1 MNPMFNSFNGYL
13 GGPIGS
19 IIGAILIFII
29 GWLVALG
36 IAALVRNVLA
46 KINLNQRMNS
56 STGKTYDLEGIIS
69 KIVFWFIFVIA
80 ISGALNQLNL
90 DAISAPFANMVN
102 QVLAFIP
109 NLIGAIAVGVIGW
122 VVATVARTAIN
133 TALSKTSMDERLS
146 AQAGVKPMSSTIAD
160 MVYWFILLIV
170 LTMVLGQLELDGLF
184 APLTNMVDKIFSFIP
199 NILIAGVVFV
209 VGYIIAKVVRGIVTN
224 LVSTFNV
231 QELASKAG
239 LSEQNSLPNIAGSL
253 AFLVVIIPTIIAALN
268 ALKIEVIARPA
279 TNMLNKIMEA
289 LPNIFMAIAILVV
302 TYYVIRMVANIIKSL
317 IENTQINQLPAKVGL
332 QETMGDKKIS
342 DLVGYAITFFAML
355 FASIAAADLLGF
367 EPISAII
374 TMFIAFGANIIL
386 GAIILFIGF
395 WLANIIAGVVERS
408 EKGSQFL
415 ANIVRVLIMGL
426 VLAMGL
432 KAMGIADSIV
442 NLAFGLTLGA
452 VAVAFALS
460 FGLGGQA
467 AAARFLRKMQDKM
480 DEERTG
486 LKVDSTHHSKTTS
499 TTTDK
504 VADAVHDATP
514 SAATSP
520 TTITTGTTDI
530 TTTGTPTTNPSA
542 NLGSGAVD
550 ITHIDTHEN
559 DTDSTTDFSSD
570 SSFDSSNID
579 NGSIDNGSIND
590 SDINNDD
597 PNSYK

>member
-1 MNPMFNSFNGYL
+1 MYTSFNGYL

-36 IAALVRNVLA
+36 IAALVRGVLS
-46 KINLNQRMNS
+46 KVNLNQRMNS
-56 STGKTYDLEGIIS
+56 STGKNYDLEGIIS
-69 KIVFWFIFVIA
+69 KIVFWFIFIIA

-90 DAISAPFANMVN
+90 NSISAPFANMVN

-109 NLIGAIAVGVIGW
+109 NLIGAIALGVIGW
-122 VVATVARTAIN
+122 VIATVARTAIN
-133 TALSKTSMDERLS
+133 AALSKTTMDERLS
-146 AQAGVKPMSSTIAD
+146 TQAGVKPMSSTIAD
-160 MVYWFILLIV
+160 MVYWFILLVV

-231 QELASKAG
+231 QELATKAG

-268 ALKIEVIARPA
+268 ALKIDVIARPA

-289 LPNIFMAIAILVV
+289 LPNIFMAVAILFVTFYVV
-302 TYYVIRMVANIIKSL
+302 RMVANIVKGL
-317 IENTQINQLPAKVGL
+317 LENTQINQMPAKVGL
-332 QETMGDKKIS
+332 QETMGDKRIS
-342 DLVGYAITFFAML
+342 DLVAYAIIFFAML
-355 FASIAAADLLGF
+355 FAAIAAADLLGF

-408 EKGSQFL
+408 EQGSQFL

-460 FGLGGQA
+460 FGLGGQE
-467 AAARFLRKMQDKM
+467 AAARFLRKMQDRM
-480 DEERTG
+480 DRERDEA
-486 LKVDSTHHSKTTS
+486 KAKSTLQPSSS
-499 TTTDK
+499 TQEK
-504 VADAVHDATP
+504 VADSVRDNTP
-514 SAATSP
+514 SAAST
-520 TTITTGTTDI
+520 
-530 TTTGTPTTNPSA
+530 
-542 NLGSGAVD
+542 
-550 ITHIDTHEN
+550 
-559 DTDSTTDFSSD
+559 STTDLRTD
-570 SSFDSSNID
+570 VIDTPRVDIDTNDIYNSNQILP
-579 NGSIDNGSIND
+579 GND
-590 SDINNDD
+590 LNDDIN
-597 PNSYK
+597 K

>member
-1 MNPMFNSFNGYL
+1 MNPAYTSFNGYL

-46 KINLNQRMNS
+46 KLNVNQRMNS
-56 STGKTYDLEGIIS
+56 TTGKTYDLEGIIS
-69 KIVFWFIFVIA
+69 KIVFWFIFIIA
-80 ISGALNQLNL
+80 ISGALSQLNL
-90 DAISAPFANMVN
+90 NSISAPFANMVN

-109 NLIGAIAVGVIGW
+109 NLIGAIAVGVLGW
-122 VVATVARTAIN
+122 VIATVARTAIN
-133 TALSKTSMDERLS
+133 AALSKTNMDERLS

-160 MVYWFILLIV
+160 MVYWFILLVV

-289 LPNIFMAIAILVV
+289 LPNIFMAAAILIV
-302 TYYVIRMVANIIKSL
+302 TYYVVRMVANIIKGL
-317 IENTQINQLPAKVGL
+317 IENTEINQLPAKVGL
-332 QETMGDKKIS
+332 QETMGNKRIS
-342 DLVGYAITFFAML
+342 DLVGYAIIFFAML
-355 FASIAAADLLGF
+355 FAAIAAADLLGF
-367 EPISAII
+367 EPISGII

-460 FGLGGQA
+460 FGLGGQE

-486 LKVDSTHHSKTTS
+486 MKVHTTRHTKTTS
-499 TTTDK
+499 NTTDK
-504 VADAVHDATP
+504 VADAVRAATP
-514 SAATSP
+514 STVS
-520 TTITTGTTDI
+520 TGTTETNVGVTSTGAAS
-530 TTTGTPTTNPSA
+530 TTVTGTTPNAPTTDI
-542 NLGSGAVD
+542 VD
-550 ITHIDTHEN
+550 TTSTNQYGKLTDN
-559 DTDSTTDFSSD
+559 D
-570 SSFDSSNID
+570 IE
-579 NGSIDNGSIND
+579 
-590 SDINNDD
+590 
-597 PNSYK
+597 

>member
-1 MNPMFNSFNGYL
+1 MNPMYTSFNGYL

-36 IAALVRNVLA
+36 IAALVRGVLS
-46 KINLNQRMNS
+46 KVNLNQRMNS
-56 STGKTYDLEGIIS
+56 STGKSYDLEGIIS
-69 KIVFWFIFVIA
+69 KIVFWFIFIIA

-90 DAISAPFANMVN
+90 NSISAPFANMVN
-102 QVLAFIP
+102 QVLTFIP
-109 NLIGAIAVGVIGW
+109 NLIAAIAVGVIGW
-122 VVATVARTAIN
+122 VIATVARTAIN
-133 TALSKTSMDERLS
+133 AALAKTSMDERLS
-146 AQAGVKPMSSTIAD
+146 AKAGVKPMSSTIAD
-160 MVYWFILLIV
+160 MVYWFILLVV

-224 LVSTFNV
+224 LVSTFDV
-231 QELASKAG
+231 QKLASKAG

-268 ALKIEVIARPA
+268 ALKIDVIARPA

-289 LPNIFMAIAILVV
+289 LPNIFMAAAILIVTFYVV
-302 TYYVIRMVANIIKSL
+302 RMVANIIKGL

-342 DLVGYAITFFAML
+342 DLVSYAIIFFAML
-355 FASIAAADLLGF
+355 FAAIAAADLLGF

-374 TMFIAFGANIIL
+374 AMFIAFGANIIL

-408 EKGSQFL
+408 EQGSQFL

-460 FGLGGQA
+460 FGLGGQE

-480 DEERTG
+480 DRERDEEKAKSALTPNSSTQD
-486 LKVDSTHHSKTTS
+486 KVAASVRENTPTAKPATTS
-499 TTTDK
+499 TPDI
-504 VADAVHDATP
+504 H
-514 SAATSP
+514 
-520 TTITTGTTDI
+520 TDI
-530 TTTGTPTTNPSA
+530 VDTTRVNT
-542 NLGSGAVD
+542 
-550 ITHIDTHEN
+550 DT
-559 DTDSTTDFSSD
+559 
-570 SSFDSSNID
+570 
-579 NGSIDNGSIND
+579 INT
-590 SDINNDD
+590 SDINNTANTNVNNNVNDGSITDD
-597 PNSYK
+597 DIANNNILPGSGLYDDTNNK

>member
-1 MNPMFNSFNGYL
+1 MNPMYTSFNGYL

-36 IAALVRNVLA
+36 IAALVRGVLS
-46 KINLNQRMNS
+46 KVNLNQRMNS
-56 STGKTYDLEGIIS
+56 STGKSYDLEGIIS
-69 KIVFWFIFVIA
+69 KIVFWFIFIIA
-80 ISGALNQLNL
+80 ISGALSQLNL
-90 DAISAPFANMVN
+90 NTISAPFANMVN
-102 QVLAFIP
+102 QVLTFIP
-109 NLIGAIAVGVIGW
+109 NLIAAIAVGVIGW
-122 VVATVARTAIN
+122 VIATVARTAIN
-133 TALSKTSMDERLS
+133 AALAKTSMDERLS
-146 AQAGVKPMSSTIAD
+146 AKAGVKPMSSTIAD
-160 MVYWFILLIV
+160 MVYWFILLVV

-224 LVSTFNV
+224 LVSTFDV
-231 QELASKAG
+231 QKLASKAG

-268 ALKIEVIARPA
+268 ALKIDVIARPA

-289 LPNIFMAIAILVV
+289 LPNIFMAAAILIVTFYVV
-302 TYYVIRMVANIIKSL
+302 RMVANIIKGL

-342 DLVGYAITFFAML
+342 DLVSYAIIFFAML
-355 FASIAAADLLGF
+355 FAAIAAADLLGF

-374 TMFIAFGANIIL
+374 AMFIAFGANIIL

-408 EKGSQFL
+408 EQGSQFL

-460 FGLGGQA
+460 FGLGGQE

-480 DEERTG
+480 DRERDEEKAKSALTPNSSTQD
-486 LKVDSTHHSKTTS
+486 KVAASVRENTPTAKPATTS
-499 TTTDK
+499 TPDI
-504 VADAVHDATP
+504 H
-514 SAATSP
+514 
-520 TTITTGTTDI
+520 TDI
-530 TTTGTPTTNPSA
+530 VDTTRVNT
-542 NLGSGAVD
+542 
-550 ITHIDTHEN
+550 DT
-559 DTDSTTDFSSD
+559 
-570 SSFDSSNID
+570 
-579 NGSIDNGSIND
+579 INT
-590 SDINNDD
+590 SDINNTANTNVNNNVNDGSITDD
-597 PNSYK
+597 DIANNNILPGSGLYDDTNNK

>member
-1 MNPMFNSFNGYL
+1 MNPMYTSFNGYL

-36 IAALVRNVLA
+36 IAALVRGVLS
-46 KINLNQRMNS
+46 KVNLNQQMSS
-56 STGKTYDLEGIIS
+56 STGKSYDLEGIIS
-69 KIVFWFIFVIA
+69 KIVFWFIFIIA
-80 ISGALNQLNL
+80 IAGALSQLNL
-90 DAISAPFANMVN
+90 NSISTPFANMVN
-102 QVLAFIP
+102 QVLTFIP
-109 NLIGAIAVGVIGW
+109 NIIAAIAVGVIGW
-122 VVATVARTAIN
+122 VIATVVRTAIN
-133 TALSKTSMDERLS
+133 AALAKTSMDERLS
-146 AQAGVKPMSSTIAD
+146 AKAGVKPLSSTIAD

-170 LTMVLGQLELDGLF
+170 LTMVLGQLQLNGLF

-224 LVSTFNV
+224 LVSTFDV
-231 QELASKAG
+231 QKLASKAG

-268 ALKIEVIARPA
+268 ALQIDVIARPA

-289 LPNIFMAIAILVV
+289 LPNIFMAAAILIVTFYVV
-302 TYYVIRMVANIIKSL
+302 RMVANIIKGL
-317 IENTQINQLPAKVGL
+317 LENTQVNQLPAKVGL
-332 QETMGDKKIS
+332 EQTMGDKKIS
-342 DLVGYAITFFAML
+342 DLVGYAIIFFAML
-355 FASIAAADLLGF
+355 FAAIAAADLLGF

-386 GAIILFIGF
+386 GAVILFIGF

-408 EKGSQFL
+408 EQGSQFL

-460 FGLGGQA
+460 FGLGGQE

-480 DEERTG
+480 DRERDEAKAKSALTPNS
-486 LKVDSTHHSKTTS
+486 STQDKFAASVRENTPTAKPATTS
-499 TTTDK
+499 TPDI
-504 VADAVHDATP
+504 H
-514 SAATSP
+514 
-520 TTITTGTTDI
+520 TDI
-530 TTTGTPTTNPSA
+530 VDTTRVN
-542 NLGSGAVD
+542 
-550 ITHIDTHEN
+550 
-559 DTDSTTDFSSD
+559 TDS
-570 SSFDSSNID
+570 
-579 NGSIDNGSIND
+579 INT
-590 SDINNDD
+590 SDINNTANNNVNKNVTDGSITDEDIANNNILPGSGLYDD
-597 PNSYK
+597 TNNK

>member
-1 MNPMFNSFNGYL
+1 MNPMFTSFNGYL

-36 IAALVRNVLA
+36 IAALVRGVLS

-56 STGKTYDLEGIIS
+56 STGKSYDLEGIIS
-69 KIVFWFIFVIA
+69 KIVFWFIFIIA
-80 ISGALNQLNL
+80 ISGALSQLNL
-90 DAISAPFANMVN
+90 NSISAPFANMVN
-102 QVLAFIP
+102 QVLTFIP
-109 NLIGAIAVGVIGW
+109 NLIAAIAVGVIGW
-122 VVATVARTAIN
+122 VIATVARTAIN
-133 TALSKTSMDERLS
+133 AALSKTSMDERLS
-146 AQAGVKPMSSTIAD
+146 EKAGVKPMSSTIAD
-160 MVYWFILLIV
+160 MVYWFILLVV

-199 NILIAGVVFV
+199 NILIAAVVFV

-224 LVSTFNV
+224 LVSTFDV
-231 QELASKAG
+231 QKLATKAG

-268 ALKIEVIARPA
+268 ALKIDVIARPA

-302 TYYVIRMVANIIKSL
+302 TFYVVRMVANIIKGL
-317 IENTQINQLPAKVGL
+317 LENTQINQLPAKVGL
-332 QETMGDKKIS
+332 QQTMGNKKVS
-342 DLVGYAITFFAML
+342 DLVGYAIVFFAML

-374 TMFIAFGANIIL
+374 AMFIAFGANIIL

-408 EKGSQFL
+408 EQGSQFL

-460 FGLGGQA
+460 FGLGGQE

-480 DEERTG
+480 DKERDEAKAKSALTPNS
-486 LKVDSTHHSKTTS
+486 STQ
-499 TTTDK
+499 DK
-504 VADAVHDATP
+504 VAASVRENTP
-514 SAATSP
+514 STATTPVAPRTSTSP
-520 TTITTGTTDI
+520 IGSTETDTFGKSITQVDNNTIT
-530 TTTGTPTTNPSA
+530 PN
-542 NLGSGAVD
+542 NLSSTSDVNSSTVD
-550 ITHIDTHEN
+550 INHIS
-559 DTDSTTDFSSD
+559 TD
-570 SSFDSSNID
+570 
-579 NGSIDNGSIND
+579 D
-590 SDINNDD
+590 SDING
-597 PNSYK
+597 PNNLN

>member
-1 MNPMFNSFNGYL
+1 MNPMFTSFNGYL

-36 IAALVRNVLA
+36 IAALVRGVLS
-46 KINLNQRMNS
+46 KVNLNQRMNS
-56 STGKTYDLEGIIS
+56 STGKSYDLEGIIS
-69 KIVFWFIFVIA
+69 KIVFWFIFIIA
-80 ISGALNQLNL
+80 ISGALSQLNL
-90 DAISAPFANMVN
+90 NSISAPFANMVN
-102 QVLAFIP
+102 QVLTFIP
-109 NLIGAIAVGVIGW
+109 NLIAAIAVGVIGW
-122 VVATVARTAIN
+122 VIATVARTAIN
-133 TALSKTSMDERLS
+133 AALARTSMDERLS
-146 AQAGVKPMSSTIAD
+146 AKAGVKPMSSTIAD
-160 MVYWFILLIV
+160 MVYWFILLVV

-224 LVSTFNV
+224 LVSTFDV
-231 QELASKAG
+231 QKLASKAG

-268 ALKIEVIARPA
+268 ALKIDVIARPA

-289 LPNIFMAIAILVV
+289 LPNIFMAAAILIVTFYVV
-302 TYYVIRMVANIIKSL
+302 RMVANIIKGL

-342 DLVGYAITFFAML
+342 DLVSYAIIFFAML
-355 FASIAAADLLGF
+355 FAAIAAADLLGF

-374 TMFIAFGANIIL
+374 AMFIAFGANIIL

-408 EKGSQFL
+408 EQGSQFL

-460 FGLGGQA
+460 FGLGGQE

-480 DEERTG
+480 DRERDEEKAKSALTPNSSTQD
-486 LKVDSTHHSKTTS
+486 KVAASVRENTPTAKPATTS
-499 TTTDK
+499 TPDI
-504 VADAVHDATP
+504 H
-514 SAATSP
+514 
-520 TTITTGTTDI
+520 TDI
-530 TTTGTPTTNPSA
+530 VDTTRVNT
-542 NLGSGAVD
+542 
-550 ITHIDTHEN
+550 DT
-559 DTDSTTDFSSD
+559 
-570 SSFDSSNID
+570 
-579 NGSIDNGSIND
+579 INT
-590 SDINNDD
+590 SDINNTANTNVNNNVNDGSITDD
-597 PNSYK
+597 DIANNNILPGSGLYDDTNNK

>member
-1 MNPMFNSFNGYL
+1 MNPMYTSFNGYL

-36 IAALVRNVLA
+36 IAALVRGVLS

-56 STGKTYDLEGIIS
+56 STGKSYDLEGIIS
-69 KIVFWFIFVIA
+69 KIVFWFIFIIA
-80 ISGALNQLNL
+80 IAGALSQLNL
-90 DAISAPFANMVN
+90 NSISTPFANMVN
-102 QVLAFIP
+102 QVLTFIP
-109 NLIGAIAVGVIGW
+109 NIIAAVAVGVVGW
-122 VVATVARTAIN
+122 VIATVARTAIN
-133 TALSKTSMDERLS
+133 AALAKTSMDERLS
-146 AQAGVKPMSSTIAD
+146 AKAGVKPMSSTIAD

-224 LVSTFNV
+224 LVSTFDV
-231 QELASKAG
+231 QKLATKAG

-268 ALKIEVIARPA
+268 ALKIDVIARPA

-289 LPNIFMAIAILVV
+289 LPNIFMAAAILIVTFYVV
-302 TYYVIRMVANIIKSL
+302 RMVANIIKGL
-317 IENTQINQLPAKVGL
+317 LENTQINQLPAKVGL
-332 QETMGDKKIS
+332 EQTMGDKKIS
-342 DLVGYAITFFAML
+342 DLVGYAIIFFAML
-355 FASIAAADLLGF
+355 FAAIAAADLLGF

-386 GAIILFIGF
+386 GAVILFIGF

-408 EKGSQFL
+408 EQGSQFL

-460 FGLGGQA
+460 FGLGGQE

-480 DEERTG
+480 DRERDEAKAKSALTPNS
-486 LKVDSTHHSKTTS
+486 STQDKFAASVRENTPNAASNMTPASTVSTTPVAPATTS
-499 TTTDK
+499 T
-504 VADAVHDATP
+504 P
-514 SAATSP
+514 NNLSSN
-520 TTITTGTTDI
+520 
-530 TTTGTPTTNPSA
+530 TGTPS
-542 NLGSGAVD
+542 NLGTSNDLDSRSDLGSEPVD
-550 ITHIDTHEN
+550 INHIE
-559 DTDSTTDFSSD
+559 TDD
-570 SSFDSSNID
+570 SNINNNGFPTGND
-579 NGSIDNGSIND
+579 NDNL
-590 SDINNDD
+590 
-597 PNSYK
+597 K

>member
-1 MNPMFNSFNGYL
+1 MNPMFTSFNGYL

-19 IIGAILIFII
+19 IIGAIFIFII

-36 IAALVRNVLA
+36 IAALVRGVLS

-56 STGKTYDLEGIIS
+56 STGKSYDLEGIIS

-80 ISGALNQLNL
+80 ISGALSQLNL
-90 DAISAPFANMVN
+90 NSISAPFANMVN
-102 QVLAFIP
+102 QVLTFIP
-109 NLIGAIAVGVIGW
+109 NLIAAIAVGVIGW
-122 VVATVARTAIN
+122 VIATVVRTAIN
-133 TALSKTSMDERLS
+133 AALAKTSMDERLS
-146 AQAGVKPMSSTIAD
+146 AKAGVKPMSSTIAD
-160 MVYWFILLIV
+160 MVYWFILLVV

-224 LVSTFNV
+224 LVSTFDV
-231 QELASKAG
+231 QKLATKAG

-268 ALKIEVIARPA
+268 ALKIDVIAQPA

-302 TYYVIRMVANIIKSL
+302 TFYVVRMVANIIKGL
-317 IENTQINQLPAKVGL
+317 LENTQINQLPAKVGL
-332 QETMGDKKIS
+332 QQTMGNKRVS
-342 DLVGYAITFFAML
+342 DLVGYAIVLFAML

-374 TMFIAFGANIIL
+374 AMFIAFGANIIL

-408 EKGSQFL
+408 EQGSQFL

-460 FGLGGQA
+460 FGLGGQE

-480 DEERTG
+480 DRERDEAKAKSALTPNS
-486 LKVDSTHHSKTTS
+486 STQ
-499 TTTDK
+499 DK
-504 VADAVHDATP
+504 VAASVRDNTP
-514 SAATSP
+514 SAATTSVAP
-520 TTITTGTTDI
+520 RTSTTPIVSTETDTITPSNLSSTSDV
-530 TTTGTPTTNPSA
+530 NPST
-542 NLGSGAVD
+542 VD
-550 ITHIDTHEN
+550 INHIS
-559 DTDSTTDFSSD
+559 TD
-570 SSFDSSNID
+570 
-579 NGSIDNGSIND
+579 D
-590 SDINNDD
+590 SDIDGPNNLR
-597 PNSYK
+597 

>member
-1 MNPMFNSFNGYL
+1 MNPMYTSFNGYL

-36 IAALVRNVLA
+36 IAALVRNVLSRV
-46 KINLNQRMNS
+46 NLNQRMNS

-69 KIVFWFIFVIA
+69 KIVFWFIFIIA

-90 DAISAPFANMVN
+90 NSISTPFANMVN

-109 NLIGAIAVGVIGW
+109 NLIGAIAVGIIGW
-122 VVATVARTAIN
+122 VLATVARTAIN
-133 TALSKTSMDERLS
+133 AALAKTSMDERLS

-160 MVYWFILLIV
+160 MVYWFILLVV
-170 LTMVLGQLELDGLF
+170 LTMVLGKLELDGLF

-231 QELASKAG
+231 QELATKAG
-239 LSEQNSLPNIAGSL
+239 LSEKNSLPNIAGSL

-289 LPNIFMAIAILVV
+289 LPNIFMAVAILVV
-302 TYYVIRMVANIIKSL
+302 TFYVVRMVANIIKGL
-317 IENTQINQLPAKVGL
+317 IENTEINQLPAKVGL
-332 QETMGDKKIS
+332 QETMGDKRVS
-342 DLVGYAITFFAML
+342 DLVGYAIIFFAML

-374 TMFIAFGANIIL
+374 AMFIAFGANIIL

-408 EKGSQFL
+408 EQGSQFL

-460 FGLGGQA
+460 FGLGGQE

-480 DEERTG
+480 DKEREEAKAKSA
-486 LKVDSTHHSKTTS
+486 LHASSSTQE
-499 TTTDK
+499 K
-504 VADAVHDATP
+504 VAD
-514 SAATSP
+514 SFREN
-520 TTITTGTTDI
+520 
-530 TTTGTPTTNPSA
+530 TPTASGTMTSDLPTSTVDTN
-542 NLGSGAVD
+542 NLGTGHVD
-550 ITHIDTHEN
+550 ITHVETSDDDIDTGSN
-559 DTDSTTDFSSD
+559 LASTNKGFTD
-570 SSFDSSNID
+570 ID
-579 NGSIDNGSIND
+579 NND
-590 SDINNDD
+590 L
-597 PNSYK
+597 K

>member
-1 MNPMFNSFNGYL
+1 MNPMYTSFNGYL

-36 IAALVRNVLA
+36 IAALVRGVLS
-46 KINLNQRMNS
+46 KVNLNQRMNS

-69 KIVFWFIFVIA
+69 KIVFWFIFIIA
-80 ISGALNQLNL
+80 ISGALSQLNL
-90 DAISAPFANMVN
+90 NSISAPFANMVN

-109 NLIGAIAVGVIGW
+109 NLIGAIALGVIGW
-122 VVATVARTAIN
+122 VIATVARTAIN
-133 TALSKTSMDERLS
+133 AALSKTTMDERLS
-146 AQAGVKPMSSTIAD
+146 TQAGVKPMSSTIAD
-160 MVYWFILLIV
+160 MVYWFILLVV

-231 QELASKAG
+231 QELATKAG

-268 ALKIEVIARPA
+268 ALKIDVIARPA

-289 LPNIFMAIAILVV
+289 LPNIFMAVAILFVTFYVV
-302 TYYVIRMVANIIKSL
+302 RMVANIVKGL
-317 IENTQINQLPAKVGL
+317 LENTQINQMPAKVGL
-332 QETMGDKKIS
+332 QETMGDKRIS
-342 DLVGYAITFFAML
+342 DLVAYAIIFFAML
-355 FASIAAADLLGF
+355 FAAIAAADLLGF

-408 EKGSQFL
+408 EQGSQFL

-460 FGLGGQA
+460 FGLGGQE
-467 AAARFLRKMQDKM
+467 AAARFLRKMQDRM
-480 DEERTG
+480 DRERDEAKAKST
-486 LKVDSTHHSKTTS
+486 LQPSSSTQEKFADSVR
-499 TTTDK
+499 DN
-504 VADAVHDATP
+504 TP
-514 SAATSP
+514 SAAST
-520 TTITTGTTDI
+520 
-530 TTTGTPTTNPSA
+530 
-542 NLGSGAVD
+542 
-550 ITHIDTHEN
+550 
-559 DTDSTTDFSSD
+559 STTDLRTD
-570 SSFDSSNID
+570 VIDTPRVDTDTNDIYNSNQILP
-579 NGSIDNGSIND
+579 GND
-590 SDINNDD
+590 LNDDIN
-597 PNSYK
+597 K

>member
-1 MNPMFNSFNGYL
+1 MNPAYTSFNGYL

-46 KINLNQRMNS
+46 KLNVNQRMNS
-56 STGKTYDLEGIIS
+56 TTGKTYDLEGIIS
-69 KIVFWFIFVIA
+69 KIIFWFIFIIA
-80 ISGALNQLNL
+80 ISGALSQLNL
-90 DAISAPFANMVN
+90 NSISAPFANMVN

-109 NLIGAIAVGVIGW
+109 NLIGAIAVGVLGW
-122 VVATVARTAIN
+122 VIATVARTAIN
-133 TALSKTSMDERLS
+133 AGLSKTTMDERLS

-160 MVYWFILLIV
+160 MVYWFILLVV

-289 LPNIFMAIAILVV
+289 LPNIFMAAAILIV
-302 TYYVIRMVANIIKSL
+302 TYYVVRMVANIIKGL
-317 IENTQINQLPAKVGL
+317 IENTEINQLPAKVGL
-332 QETMGDKKIS
+332 QDTMGTKKIS
-342 DLVGYAITFFAML
+342 DLVGYAIVFFAML
-355 FASIAAADLLGF
+355 FAAIAAADLLGF

-374 TMFIAFGANIIL
+374 VMFIAFGANIIL

-408 EKGSQFL
+408 EQGSQFL

-460 FGLGGQA
+460 FGLGGQE
-467 AAARFLRKMQDKM
+467 AAARFLRKMQDKI

-486 LKVDSTHHSKTTS
+486 MKIHTTRHTKTTS
-499 TTTDK
+499 NTTDK
-504 VADAVHDATP
+504 VADAVRAATP
-514 SAATSP
+514 NASSAT
-520 TTITTGTTDI
+520 
-530 TTTGTPTTNPSA
+530 TPTTSA
-542 NLGSGAVD
+542 HVTPTTVHTNTGSTEANTD
-550 ITHIDTHEN
+550 IIDTSSVNQYGKLTDN
-559 DTDSTTDFSSD
+559 DTELLP
-570 SSFDSSNID
+570 N
-579 NGSIDNGSIND
+579 
-590 SDINNDD
+590 
-597 PNSYK
+597 PNSTNNPDHK

>member
-1 MNPMFNSFNGYL
+1 MNPMFTSFNGYL

-36 IAALVRNVLA
+36 IAALVRGVLS

-56 STGKTYDLEGIIS
+56 STGKSYDLEGIIS

-80 ISGALNQLNL
+80 ISGALSQLNL
-90 DAISAPFANMVN
+90 NSISAPFANMVN
-102 QVLAFIP
+102 QVLTFIP
-109 NLIGAIAVGVIGW
+109 NLIAAIAVGVIGW
-122 VVATVARTAIN
+122 VIATVARTAIN
-133 TALSKTSMDERLS
+133 AALSKTSMDERLS
-146 AQAGVKPMSSTIAD
+146 AKAGVKPMSSTIAD
-160 MVYWFILLIV
+160 MVYWFILLVV

-199 NILIAGVVFV
+199 NILIAAVVFV

-224 LVSTFNV
+224 LVSTFDV
-231 QELASKAG
+231 QKLATKAG

-268 ALKIEVIARPA
+268 ALKIDVIARPA

-302 TYYVIRMVANIIKSL
+302 TFYVVRMVANIIKGL
-317 IENTQINQLPAKVGL
+317 LENTQINQLPAKVGL
-332 QETMGDKKIS
+332 QQTMGDKKVS
-342 DLVGYAITFFAML
+342 DLVGYAIVFFAML

-374 TMFIAFGANIIL
+374 AMFIAFGANIIL

-408 EKGSQFL
+408 EQGSQFL

-460 FGLGGQA
+460 FGLGGQE

-480 DEERTG
+480 DRERDEAKAKSALTP
-486 LKVDSTHHSKTTS
+486 SSS
-499 TTTDK
+499 AQDK
-504 VADAVHDATP
+504 VAASVRDNTP
-514 SAATSP
+514 STATDTFGSS
-520 TTITTGTTDI
+520 TTQVDNNTIT
-530 TTTGTPTTNPSA
+530 PN
-542 NLGSGAVD
+542 NLSSTSDVNSSTVD
-550 ITHIDTHEN
+550 INHIA
-559 DTDSTTDFSSD
+559 TD
-570 SSFDSSNID
+570 
-579 NGSIDNGSIND
+579 D
-590 SDINNDD
+590 SDIDGPNNLR
-597 PNSYK
+597 

>member
-1 MNPMFNSFNGYL
+1 MNPMYTSFNGYL

-36 IAALVRNVLA
+36 IAALVRGVLS
-46 KINLNQRMNS
+46 KVNLNQRMNS
-56 STGKTYDLEGIIS
+56 STGKSYDLEGIIS
-69 KIVFWFIFVIA
+69 KIVFWFIFIIA
-80 ISGALNQLNL
+80 ISGALSQLNL
-90 DAISAPFANMVN
+90 NSISAPFANMVN
-102 QVLAFIP
+102 QVLTFIP
-109 NLIGAIAVGVIGW
+109 NLIAAIAVGVIGW
-122 VVATVARTAIN
+122 VIATVARTAIN
-133 TALSKTSMDERLS
+133 AALAKTSMDERLS
-146 AQAGVKPMSSTIAD
+146 AKAGVKPMSSTIAD
-160 MVYWFILLIV
+160 MVYWFILLVV

-224 LVSTFNV
+224 LVSTFDV
-231 QELASKAG
+231 QKLALKAG

-268 ALKIEVIARPA
+268 ALKIDVIARPA

-289 LPNIFMAIAILVV
+289 LPNIFMAAAILIVTFYVV
-302 TYYVIRMVANIIKSL
+302 RMVANIIKGL

-342 DLVGYAITFFAML
+342 DLVSYAIIFFAML
-355 FASIAAADLLGF
+355 FAAIAAADLLGF

-374 TMFIAFGANIIL
+374 AMFIAFGANIIL

-408 EKGSQFL
+408 EQGSQFL

-460 FGLGGQA
+460 FGLGGQE

-480 DEERTG
+480 DRERDEAKAKSALTPNSSTQD
-486 LKVDSTHHSKTTS
+486 KVAASVRENTPTAKPATTS
-499 TTTDK
+499 TPDI
-504 VADAVHDATP
+504 H
-514 SAATSP
+514 
-520 TTITTGTTDI
+520 TDI
-530 TTTGTPTTNPSA
+530 VDTTRVNT
-542 NLGSGAVD
+542 
-550 ITHIDTHEN
+550 DT
-559 DTDSTTDFSSD
+559 
-570 SSFDSSNID
+570 
-579 NGSIDNGSIND
+579 INT
-590 SDINNDD
+590 SDINNTANTNVNNNVNDGSITDD
-597 PNSYK
+597 DIANNNILPGSGLYDDTNNK

>member
-1 MNPMFNSFNGYL
+1 MNPMYTSFNGYL

-36 IAALVRNVLA
+36 IAALVRNVLS

-56 STGKTYDLEGIIS
+56 STGKAYDLEGIIS
-69 KIVFWFIFVIA
+69 KVVFWFIFIIA
-80 ISGALNQLNL
+80 ISGTLTQLNL
-90 DAISAPFANMVN
+90 DSISAPFANMVN
-102 QVLAFIP
+102 QVLAFTL
-109 NLIGAIAVGVIGW
+109 NLIGAIALGMVGW
-122 VVATVARTAIN
+122 FVATIARTAIN
-133 TALSKTSMDERLS
+133 AALSKTSMDERLS

-160 MVYWFILLIV
+160 MVYWFILLVV
-170 LTMVLGQLELDGLF
+170 LTMVLGKLNLDGLF

-199 NILIAGVVFV
+199 NILIAGAVFFI
-209 VGYIIAKVVRGIVTN
+209 GYIIAKVVRGIVTN

-239 LSEQNSLPNIAGSL
+239 LSEKNSLPNIAGSL

-289 LPNIFMAIAILVV
+289 LPNIFMAAAILVV
-302 TYYVIRMVANIIKSL
+302 TFYVIRMVANIIKGL

-332 QETMGDKKIS
+332 QDTMGDKKVS
-342 DLVGYAITFFAML
+342 DLVGYAIVFFAML
-355 FASIAAADLLGF
+355 FAAIAAADLLGF

-408 EKGSQFL
+408 EQGSQFL

-460 FGLGGQA
+460 FGLGGQE

-480 DEERTG
+480 DHERTEAKAKSA
-486 LKVDSTHHSKTTS
+486 LQPETS
-499 TTTDK
+499 TQEK
-504 VADAVHDATP
+504 VADSVRENTP
-514 SAATSP
+514 TATSTSTDDLRTDVVN
-520 TTITTGTTDI
+520 TTPVNTD
-530 TTTGTPTTNPSA
+530 
-542 NLGSGAVD
+542 
-550 ITHIDTHEN
+550 
-559 DTDSTTDFSSD
+559 
-570 SSFDSSNID
+570 
-579 NGSIDNGSIND
+579 
-590 SDINNDD
+590 DINNDGNVLLPGSGLND
-597 PNSYK
+597 DINNN

>member
-1 MNPMFNSFNGYL
+1 MNPMYASFNGYL

-36 IAALVRNVLA
+36 IAALVRNVLS
-46 KINLNQRMNS
+46 KVNLNQRMNS

-69 KIVFWFIFVIA
+69 KIVFWFIFIIA

-90 DAISAPFANMVN
+90 NSISTPFANMVN

-122 VVATVARTAIN
+122 VIATVARTAIN
-133 TALSKTSMDERLS
+133 AALAKTSMDERLS

-160 MVYWFILLIV
+160 MVYWFILLVV

-199 NILIAGVVFV
+199 NIIIAGVVFV

-224 LVSTFNV
+224 LVSTFNI

-239 LSEQNSLPNIAGSL
+239 LSEKNSLPNIAGSL

-289 LPNIFMAIAILVV
+289 LPNIFMAAAILVV
-302 TYYVIRMVANIIKSL
+302 TFYVVRMVANIIKGL
-317 IENTQINQLPAKVGL
+317 IENTEINQIPAKVGL
-332 QETMGDKKIS
+332 QETMGDKKVS
-342 DLVGYAITFFAML
+342 DLVGYAIVFFAML
-355 FASIAAADLLGF
+355 FAAIAAADLLGF

-374 TMFIAFGANIIL
+374 AMFIAFGANIIL

-408 EKGSQFL
+408 EQGSQFL

-460 FGLGGQA
+460 FGLGGQE

-480 DEERTG
+480 DKEQEEAKAKSTLQPSASTRE
-486 LKVDSTHHSKTTS
+486 KFADS
-499 TTTDK
+499 
-504 VADAVHDATP
+504 VRENTP
-514 SAATSP
+514 SAATKSTDTNTDVVD
-520 TTITTGTTDI
+520 TTRVDTDAIDTADIDNDVTDGSITDEDI
-530 TTTGTPTTNPSA
+530 DNN
-542 NLGSGAVD
+542 NLLPGSGL
-550 ITHIDTHEN
+550 N
-559 DTDSTTDFSSD
+559 D
-570 SSFDSSNID
+570 
-579 NGSIDNGSIND
+579 
-590 SDINNDD
+590 DINN
-597 PNSYK
+597 K

>member
-1 MNPMFNSFNGYL
+1 MNPMYTSFNGYL

-36 IAALVRNVLA
+36 IAALVRGVLS
-46 KINLNQRMNS
+46 KVNLNQQMSS
-56 STGKTYDLEGIIS
+56 STGKSYDLEGIIS
-69 KIVFWFIFVIA
+69 KIVFWFIFIIA
-80 ISGALNQLNL
+80 IAGALSQLNL
-90 DAISAPFANMVN
+90 NSISTPFANMVN
-102 QVLAFIP
+102 QVLTFIP
-109 NLIGAIAVGVIGW
+109 NIIAAIAVGVIGW
-122 VVATVARTAIN
+122 VIATVVRTAIN
-133 TALSKTSMDERLS
+133 AALAKTSMDERLS
-146 AQAGVKPMSSTIAD
+146 AKAGVKPLSSTIAD

-170 LTMVLGQLELDGLF
+170 LTMVLGQLQLNGLF

-224 LVSTFNV
+224 LVSTFDV
-231 QELASKAG
+231 QKLASKAG

-268 ALKIEVIARPA
+268 ALQIDVIARPA

-289 LPNIFMAIAILVV
+289 LPNIFMAAAILIVTFYVV
-302 TYYVIRMVANIIKSL
+302 RMVANIIKGL
-317 IENTQINQLPAKVGL
+317 LENTQVNQLPAKVGL
-332 QETMGDKKIS
+332 EQTMGDKKIS
-342 DLVGYAITFFAML
+342 DLVGYAIIFFAML
-355 FASIAAADLLGF
+355 FAAIAAADLLGF

-386 GAIILFIGF
+386 GAVILFIGF

-408 EKGSQFL
+408 EQGSQFL

-460 FGLGGQA
+460 FGLGGQE

-480 DEERTG
+480 DRERDEAKVKSA
-486 LKVDSTHHSKTTS
+486 LKPNTS
-499 TTTDK
+499 TQDKFAAAVRENTPNAASNTMPASTVSTTP
-504 VADAVHDATP
+504 A
-514 SAATSP
+514 
-520 TTITTGTTDI
+520 
-530 TTTGTPTTNPSA
+530 TTTPNNNLSSQTSAPSHLGSSSDLGTDNHLGSDTVDINHIETDDNNINNSGFTTNKDND
-542 NLGSGAVD
+542 NL
-550 ITHIDTHEN
+550 
-559 DTDSTTDFSSD
+559 
-570 SSFDSSNID
+570 
-579 NGSIDNGSIND
+579 
-590 SDINNDD
+590 
-597 PNSYK
+597 K

>member
-1 MNPMFNSFNGYL
+1 MNPMYTSFNGYL

-36 IAALVRNVLA
+36 IAALVRGVLS
-46 KINLNQRMNS
+46 KVNLNQQMSS
-56 STGKTYDLEGIIS
+56 STGKSYDLEGIIS
-69 KIVFWFIFVIA
+69 KIVFWFIFIIA
-80 ISGALNQLNL
+80 IAGALSQLNL
-90 DAISAPFANMVN
+90 NSISTPFANMVN
-102 QVLAFIP
+102 QVLTFIP
-109 NLIGAIAVGVIGW
+109 NIIAAIAVGVIGW
-122 VVATVARTAIN
+122 VIATVVRTAIN
-133 TALSKTSMDERLS
+133 AALAKTSMDERLS
-146 AQAGVKPMSSTIAD
+146 AKAGVKPLSSTIAD

-170 LTMVLGQLELDGLF
+170 LTMVLGQLQLNGLF

-224 LVSTFNV
+224 LVSTFDV
-231 QELASKAG
+231 QKLASKAG

-268 ALKIEVIARPA
+268 ALQIDVIARPA

-289 LPNIFMAIAILVV
+289 LPNIFMAAAILIVTFYVV
-302 TYYVIRMVANIIKSL
+302 RMVANIIKGL
-317 IENTQINQLPAKVGL
+317 LENTQVNQLPAKVGL
-332 QETMGDKKIS
+332 EQTMGDKKIS
-342 DLVGYAITFFAML
+342 DLVGYAIIFFAML
-355 FASIAAADLLGF
+355 FAAIAAADLLGF

-386 GAIILFIGF
+386 GAVILFIGF

-408 EKGSQFL
+408 EQGSQFL

-460 FGLGGQA
+460 FGLGGQE

-480 DEERTG
+480 DRERDEA
-486 LKVDSTHHSKTTS
+486 KVKSALTPNTS
-499 TTTDK
+499 TQDK
-504 VADAVHDATP
+504 FAASVRENTP
-514 SAATSP
+514 SAASNTTPASTVSTTSGAP
-520 TTITTGTTDI
+520 SVTSTPNNLSSN
-530 TTTGTPTTNPSA
+530 TGTPS
-542 NLGSGAVD
+542 NLGTSNDLDSRSDLGSEPVN
-550 ITHIDTHEN
+550 INHIE
-559 DTDSTTDFSSD
+559 TDD
-570 SSFDSSNID
+570 S
-579 NGSIDNGSIND
+579 NGFPFTND
-590 SDINNDD
+590 SDNL
-597 PNSYK
+597 K

>member
-1 MNPMFNSFNGYL
+1 MYTSFNGYL

-36 IAALVRNVLA
+36 IAALVRGVLS
-46 KINLNQRMNS
+46 KVNLNQRMNS
-56 STGKTYDLEGIIS
+56 STGKSYDLEGIIS
-69 KIVFWFIFVIA
+69 KIVFWFIFIIA
-80 ISGALNQLNL
+80 ISGALSQLNL
-90 DAISAPFANMVN
+90 NSISAPFANMVN
-102 QVLAFIP
+102 QVLTFIP
-109 NLIGAIAVGVIGW
+109 NLIAAIAVGVIGW
-122 VVATVARTAIN
+122 VIATVARTAIN
-133 TALSKTSMDERLS
+133 AALAKTSMDERLS
-146 AQAGVKPMSSTIAD
+146 AKAGVKPMSSTIAD
-160 MVYWFILLIV
+160 MVYWFILLVV

-224 LVSTFNV
+224 LVSTFDV
-231 QELASKAG
+231 QKLASKAG

-268 ALKIEVIARPA
+268 ALKIDVIARPA

-289 LPNIFMAIAILVV
+289 LPNIFMAAAILIVTFYVV
-302 TYYVIRMVANIIKSL
+302 RMVANIIKGL

-342 DLVGYAITFFAML
+342 DLVSYAIIFFAML
-355 FASIAAADLLGF
+355 FAAIAAADLLGF

-374 TMFIAFGANIIL
+374 AMFIAFGANIIL

-408 EKGSQFL
+408 EQGSQFL

-460 FGLGGQA
+460 FGLGGQE

-480 DEERTG
+480 DRERDEEKAKSALTPNSSTQD
-486 LKVDSTHHSKTTS
+486 KVAASVRENTPTAKPATTS
-499 TTTDK
+499 TPDI
-504 VADAVHDATP
+504 H
-514 SAATSP
+514 
-520 TTITTGTTDI
+520 TDI
-530 TTTGTPTTNPSA
+530 VDTTRVNT
-542 NLGSGAVD
+542 
-550 ITHIDTHEN
+550 DT
-559 DTDSTTDFSSD
+559 
-570 SSFDSSNID
+570 
-579 NGSIDNGSIND
+579 INT
-590 SDINNDD
+590 SDINNTANTNVNNNVNDGSITDD
-597 PNSYK
+597 DIANNNILPGSGLYDDTNNK

>member
-1 MNPMFNSFNGYL
+1 MNPMYTSFNGYL

-36 IAALVRNVLA
+36 IAALVRGVLS
-46 KINLNQRMNS
+46 KVNLNQQMSS
-56 STGKTYDLEGIIS
+56 STGKSYDLEGIIS
-69 KIVFWFIFVIA
+69 KIVFWFIFIIA
-80 ISGALNQLNL
+80 IAGALSQLNL
-90 DAISAPFANMVN
+90 NSISTPFANMVN
-102 QVLAFIP
+102 QVLTFIP
-109 NLIGAIAVGVIGW
+109 NIIAAIAVGVIGW
-122 VVATVARTAIN
+122 VIATVVRTAIN
-133 TALSKTSMDERLS
+133 AALAKTSMDERLS
-146 AQAGVKPMSSTIAD
+146 AKAGVKPLSSTIAD

-170 LTMVLGQLELDGLF
+170 LTMVLGQLQLNGLF

-224 LVSTFNV
+224 LVSTFDV
-231 QELASKAG
+231 QKLASKAG

-268 ALKIEVIARPA
+268 ALQIDVIARPA

-289 LPNIFMAIAILVV
+289 LPNIFMAAAILIVTFYVV
-302 TYYVIRMVANIIKSL
+302 RMVANIIKGL
-317 IENTQINQLPAKVGL
+317 LENTQVNQLLAKVGL
-332 QETMGDKKIS
+332 EQTLGDKKIS
-342 DLVGYAITFFAML
+342 DLVGYAIIFFAML
-355 FASIAAADLLGF
+355 FAAIAAADLLGF

-374 TMFIAFGANIIL
+374 AMFIAFGANIIL
-386 GAIILFIGF
+386 GAVILFIGF

-408 EKGSQFL
+408 EQGSQFL

-460 FGLGGQA
+460 FGLGGQE

-480 DEERTG
+480 DRERDEAKAKSALTPNS
-486 LKVDSTHHSKTTS
+486 STQDKFAASVRENTPTAKPATTS
-499 TTTDK
+499 TPDI
-504 VADAVHDATP
+504 H
-514 SAATSP
+514 
-520 TTITTGTTDI
+520 TDI
-530 TTTGTPTTNPSA
+530 VDTTRVNT
-542 NLGSGAVD
+542 
-550 ITHIDTHEN
+550 DT
-559 DTDSTTDFSSD
+559 
-570 SSFDSSNID
+570 
-579 NGSIDNGSIND
+579 INT
-590 SDINNDD
+590 SDINNTANNNVNNNVTDGSITDEDIANNNILPGSGLYDD
-597 PNSYK
+597 TNNK

>member
-1 MNPMFNSFNGYL
+1 MNPMYTSFNGYL

-36 IAALVRNVLA
+36 IAALVRGVLS
-46 KINLNQRMNS
+46 KVNLNQQMSS
-56 STGKTYDLEGIIS
+56 STGKSYDLEGIIS
-69 KIVFWFIFVIA
+69 KVVFWFIFIIA
-80 ISGALNQLNL
+80 IAGALSQLNL
-90 DAISAPFANMVN
+90 NSISTPFANMVN
-102 QVLAFIP
+102 QVLTFIP
-109 NLIGAIAVGVIGW
+109 NIIAAIAVGVIGW
-122 VVATVARTAIN
+122 VIATVVRTAIN
-133 TALSKTSMDERLS
+133 AALAKTSMDERLS
-146 AQAGVKPMSSTIAD
+146 AKAGVKPLSSTIAD
-160 MVYWFILLIV
+160 MVYWFILLVV
-170 LTMVLGQLELDGLF
+170 LTMVLGQLQLNGLF

-224 LVSTFNV
+224 LVSTFDV
-231 QELASKAG
+231 QKLASKAG

-268 ALKIEVIARPA
+268 ALQIDVIARPA

-289 LPNIFMAIAILVV
+289 LPNIFMAAAILIVTFYVV
-302 TYYVIRMVANIIKSL
+302 RMVANIIKGL
-317 IENTQINQLPAKVGL
+317 LENTQVNQLPEKVGL
-332 QETMGDKKIS
+332 EQTMGDKKIS
-342 DLVGYAITFFAML
+342 DLVGYAIIFFAML
-355 FASIAAADLLGF
+355 FAAIAAADLLGF

-386 GAIILFIGF
+386 GAVILFIGF

-408 EKGSQFL
+408 EQGSQFL

-460 FGLGGQA
+460 FGLGGQE

-480 DEERTG
+480 DRERDEA
-486 LKVDSTHHSKTTS
+486 KVKSALTPNTSTQDKFAASVRENTPTVKPATTS
-499 TTTDK
+499 TPDIHTDIVDTTR
-504 VADAVHDATP
+504 VN
-514 SAATSP
+514 
-520 TTITTGTTDI
+520 TGT
-530 TTTGTPTTNPSA
+530 
-542 NLGSGAVD
+542 
-550 ITHIDTHEN
+550 
-559 DTDSTTDFSSD
+559 
-570 SSFDSSNID
+570 
-579 NGSIDNGSIND
+579 INT
-590 SDINNDD
+590 SDINNTANNNVNNNVNDGSITDEDIANNNILPGSGLYDD
-597 PNSYK
+597 TNNK

>member
-1 MNPMFNSFNGYL
+1 MNPMYTSFNGYL

-36 IAALVRNVLA
+36 IAALVRGVLS
-46 KINLNQRMNS
+46 KVNLNQQMSS
-56 STGKTYDLEGIIS
+56 STGKSYDLEGIIS
-69 KIVFWFIFVIA
+69 KIVFWFIFIIA
-80 ISGALNQLNL
+80 IAGALSQLNL
-90 DAISAPFANMVN
+90 NSISTPFANMVN
-102 QVLAFIP
+102 QVLTFIP
-109 NLIGAIAVGVIGW
+109 NIIAAIAVGVIGW
-122 VVATVARTAIN
+122 VIATVVRTAIN
-133 TALSKTSMDERLS
+133 AALAKTSMDERLS
-146 AQAGVKPMSSTIAD
+146 AKAGVKPLSSTIAD

-170 LTMVLGQLELDGLF
+170 LTMVLGQLQLNGLF

-224 LVSTFNV
+224 LVSTFDV
-231 QELASKAG
+231 QKLASKAG

-268 ALKIEVIARPA
+268 ALKIDVIARPA

-289 LPNIFMAIAILVV
+289 LPNIFMAAAILIVTFYVV
-302 TYYVIRMVANIIKSL
+302 RMVANIIKGL

-342 DLVGYAITFFAML
+342 DLVSYAIIFFAML
-355 FASIAAADLLGF
+355 FAAIAAADLLGF

-374 TMFIAFGANIIL
+374 AMFIAFGANIIL

-408 EKGSQFL
+408 EQGSQFL

-460 FGLGGQA
+460 FGLGGQE

-480 DEERTG
+480 DRERDEAKAKSALTPNSSTQD
-486 LKVDSTHHSKTTS
+486 KVAASVRENTPTAKPATTS
-499 TTTDK
+499 TPDI
-504 VADAVHDATP
+504 H
-514 SAATSP
+514 
-520 TTITTGTTDI
+520 TDI
-530 TTTGTPTTNPSA
+530 VDTTRVNT
-542 NLGSGAVD
+542 
-550 ITHIDTHEN
+550 DT
-559 DTDSTTDFSSD
+559 
-570 SSFDSSNID
+570 
-579 NGSIDNGSIND
+579 INT
-590 SDINNDD
+590 SDINNTANTNVNNNVNDGSITDD
-597 PNSYK
+597 DIANNNILPGSGLYDDTNNK

>member
-1 MNPMFNSFNGYL
+1 MNPMYTSFNGYL

-36 IAALVRNVLA
+36 IAALVRGVLS

-56 STGKTYDLEGIIS
+56 STGKSYDLEGIIS
-69 KIVFWFIFVIA
+69 KIVFWFIFIIA
-80 ISGALNQLNL
+80 IAGALSQLNL
-90 DAISAPFANMVN
+90 NSISTPFANMVN
-102 QVLAFIP
+102 QVLTFIP
-109 NLIGAIAVGVIGW
+109 NIIAAVAVGVVGW
-122 VVATVARTAIN
+122 VIATVARTAIN
-133 TALSKTSMDERLS
+133 AALAKTSMDERLS
-146 AQAGVKPMSSTIAD
+146 AKAGVKPMSSTIAD

-224 LVSTFNV
+224 LVSTFDV
-231 QELASKAG
+231 QKLATKAG

-268 ALKIEVIARPA
+268 ALKIDVIARPA

-289 LPNIFMAIAILVV
+289 LPNIFMAAAILIVTFYVV
-302 TYYVIRMVANIIKSL
+302 RMVANIIKGL
-317 IENTQINQLPAKVGL
+317 LENTQVNQLPAKVGL
-332 QETMGDKKIS
+332 EQTMGDKKIS
-342 DLVGYAITFFAML
+342 DLVGYAIIFFAML
-355 FASIAAADLLGF
+355 FAAIAAADLLGF

-386 GAIILFIGF
+386 GAVILFIGF

-408 EKGSQFL
+408 EQGSQFL

-460 FGLGGQA
+460 FGLGGQE

-480 DEERTG
+480 DRERDEAKAKSALTPNS
-486 LKVDSTHHSKTTS
+486 STQDKFAASVRENTPNAASNTTPASTVS
-499 TTTDK
+499 TTP
-504 VADAVHDATP
+504 VAPAAASTP
-514 SAATSP
+514 NNLSSN
-520 TTITTGTTDI
+520 
-530 TTTGTPTTNPSA
+530 TGTPS
-542 NLGSGAVD
+542 NLGTSNDLDSRSDLGSEPVD
-550 ITHIDTHEN
+550 INHIE
-559 DTDSTTDFSSD
+559 TDD
-570 SSFDSSNID
+570 SNINNNGFPTGND
-579 NGSIDNGSIND
+579 NDNL
-590 SDINNDD
+590 
-597 PNSYK
+597 K

>member
-1 MNPMFNSFNGYL
+1 MNPTYTSFNGYL

-36 IAALVRNVLA
+36 IAALVRGVLA
-46 KINLNQRMNS
+46 KVNLNQRMNS

-80 ISGALNQLNL
+80 ISGALSQLNL
-90 DAISAPFANMVN
+90 NSISAPFANMVN

-109 NLIGAIAVGVIGW
+109 NLIGAIAVGIIGW
-122 VVATVARTAIN
+122 VLATVVRTAIN
-133 TALSKTSMDERLS
+133 AALAKTSMDERLS
-146 AQAGVKPMSSTIAD
+146 DKAGVKPMSSTIAD
-160 MVYWFILLIV
+160 MVYWFILLVV
-170 LTMVLGQLELDGLF
+170 LTMVLGQLELNGLF

-268 ALKIEVIARPA
+268 ALRIDVIARPA
-279 TNMLNKIMEA
+279 TNMLNKIMDA
-289 LPNIFMAIAILVV
+289 LPNIFMAVAILVV
-302 TYYVIRMVANIIKSL
+302 TFYVVRMVANIIKGL

-332 QETMGDKKIS
+332 QETMGAQKIS
-342 DLVGYAITFFAML
+342 DLVGYAIIFFAML

-367 EPISAII
+367 GAISAII
-374 TMFIAFGANIIL
+374 AMFIAFGANIIL

-408 EKGSQFL
+408 EQGSQFL

-460 FGLGGQA
+460 FGLGGQE

-480 DEERTG
+480 DRERTEAKAKSA
-486 LKVDSTHHSKTTS
+486 LQPSTS
-499 TTTDK
+499 TQEK
-504 VADAVHDATP
+504 FADSVRENTPKSTP
-514 SAATSP
+514 SAPSTSP
-520 TTITTGTTDI
+520 TDLRTDVVN
-530 TTTGTPTTNPSA
+530 TPHVNTS
-542 NLGSGAVD
+542 D
-550 ITHIDTHEN
+550 I
-559 DTDSTTDFSSD
+559 S
-570 SSFDSSNID
+570 
-579 NGSIDNGSIND
+579 ND
-590 SDINNDD
+590 SVNNTGLSNPGISNNNIVSDDHLLPGNGFNDD
-597 PNSYK
+597 LNK

>member
-1 MNPMFNSFNGYL
+1 MNPSFTSFNGYL

-46 KINLNQRMNS
+46 KVNVNQRMNS
-56 STGKTYDLEGIIS
+56 STGKTYDIEGIIS
-69 KIVFWFIFVIA
+69 KIVFWFIFIIA
-80 ISGALNQLNL
+80 ISGALSQLNL
-90 DAISAPFANMVN
+90 NSISAPFANMVN

-109 NLIGAIAVGVIGW
+109 NLIGAIAVGIIGW
-122 VVATVARTAIN
+122 VIATVVRTAIN
-133 TALSKTSMDERLS
+133 TGLAKTTMDERLS
-146 AQAGVKPMSSTIAD
+146 AQAGIKPMSSTIAD
-160 MVYWFILLIV
+160 MVYWFILLVV

-184 APLTNMVDKIFSFIP
+184 APLTNMVDKIFGFIP

-239 LSEQNSLPNIAGSL
+239 LSEKNSLPNIAGSL

-289 LPNIFMAIAILVV
+289 LPNIFMAAAILIV
-302 TYYVIRMVANIIKSL
+302 TYYVIRMVANIIKGL
-317 IENTQINQLPAKVGL
+317 IENTEINQLPAKVGL
-332 QETMGDKKIS
+332 QETMGDKQIS

-460 FGLGGQA
+460 FGLGGQE
-467 AAARFLRKMQDKM
+467 AAARFLRKMQNKM

-486 LKVDSTHHSKTTS
+486 LKVDTTRHTKTTS
-499 TTTDK
+499 TTDK
-504 VADAVHDATP
+504 VADAVRDATP
-514 SAATSP
+514 SAATADATN
-520 TTITTGTTDI
+520 TTH
-530 TTTGTPTTNPSA
+530 TPTNNDLSTDTVDTSK
-542 NLGSGAVD
+542 LGTDSVD
-550 ITHIDTHEN
+550 IIHVDVDGNNTDT
-559 DTDSTTDFSSD
+559 SSD
-570 SSFDSSNID
+570 LSSNSSFDSD
-579 NGSIDNGSIND
+579 N
-590 SDINNDD
+590 INNDD
-597 PNSYK
+597 DR

>member
-1 MNPMFNSFNGYL
+1 MNPMYTSFNGYL

-36 IAALVRNVLA
+36 IAALVRGVLS

-56 STGKTYDLEGIIS
+56 STGKSYDLEGIIS
-69 KIVFWFIFVIA
+69 KIVFWFIFIIA
-80 ISGALNQLNL
+80 IAGALSQLNL
-90 DAISAPFANMVN
+90 NSISTPFANMVN
-102 QVLAFIP
+102 QVLTFIP
-109 NLIGAIAVGVIGW
+109 NIIAAVAVGVVGW
-122 VVATVARTAIN
+122 VIATVARTAIN
-133 TALSKTSMDERLS
+133 AALAKTSMDERLS
-146 AQAGVKPMSSTIAD
+146 AKAGVKPMSSTIAD

-224 LVSTFNV
+224 LVSTFDV
-231 QELASKAG
+231 QKLATKAG

-268 ALKIEVIARPA
+268 ALKIDVIARPA

-289 LPNIFMAIAILVV
+289 LPNIFMAAAILIVTFYVV
-302 TYYVIRMVANIIKSL
+302 RMVANIIKGL
-317 IENTQINQLPAKVGL
+317 LENTQINQLPAKVGL
-332 QETMGDKKIS
+332 EQTMGDKKIS
-342 DLVGYAITFFAML
+342 DLVGYAIIFFAML
-355 FASIAAADLLGF
+355 FAAIAAADLLGF

-386 GAIILFIGF
+386 GAVILFIGF

-408 EKGSQFL
+408 EQGSQFL

-460 FGLGGQA
+460 FGLGGQE

-480 DEERTG
+480 DRERDEAKAKSALTPNS
-486 LKVDSTHHSKTTS
+486 STQDKFAASVRENTPNAASNMTPASTVS
-499 TTTDK
+499 TTP
-504 VADAVHDATP
+504 AAASTP
-514 SAATSP
+514 NNLSSN
-520 TTITTGTTDI
+520 
-530 TTTGTPTTNPSA
+530 TGTPS
-542 NLGSGAVD
+542 NLGTSNDLDSRSDLGSEPVD
-550 ITHIDTHEN
+550 INHIE
-559 DTDSTTDFSSD
+559 TDD
-570 SSFDSSNID
+570 SNINNNGFPTGND
-579 NGSIDNGSIND
+579 NDNL
-590 SDINNDD
+590 
-597 PNSYK
+597 K

>member
-1 MNPMFNSFNGYL
+1 MYTSFNGYL

-36 IAALVRNVLA
+36 IAALVRGVLS
-46 KINLNQRMNS
+46 KVNLNQRMNS
-56 STGKTYDLEGIIS
+56 STGKSYDLEGIIS
-69 KIVFWFIFVIA
+69 KIVFWFIFIIA
-80 ISGALNQLNL
+80 ISGALSQLNL
-90 DAISAPFANMVN
+90 NSISAPFANMVN
-102 QVLAFIP
+102 QVLTFIP
-109 NLIGAIAVGVIGW
+109 NLIAAIAVGVIGW
-122 VVATVARTAIN
+122 VIATVARTAIN
-133 TALSKTSMDERLS
+133 AALAKTSMDERLS
-146 AQAGVKPMSSTIAD
+146 AKAGVKPMSSTIAD
-160 MVYWFILLIV
+160 MVYWFILLVV

-224 LVSTFNV
+224 LVSTFDV
-231 QELASKAG
+231 QKLASKAG

-268 ALKIEVIARPA
+268 ALKIDVIARPA

-289 LPNIFMAIAILVV
+289 LPNIFMAAAILIVTFYVV
-302 TYYVIRMVANIIKSL
+302 RMVANIIKGL

-342 DLVGYAITFFAML
+342 DLVSYAIIFFAML
-355 FASIAAADLLGF
+355 FAAIAAADLLGF

-374 TMFIAFGANIIL
+374 AMFIAFGANIIL

-408 EKGSQFL
+408 EQGSQFL

-460 FGLGGQA
+460 FGLGGQE

-480 DEERTG
+480 DRERDEAKAKSALTPNSSTQD
-486 LKVDSTHHSKTTS
+486 KVAASVRENTPTAKPATTS
-499 TTTDK
+499 TPDI
-504 VADAVHDATP
+504 H
-514 SAATSP
+514 
-520 TTITTGTTDI
+520 TDI
-530 TTTGTPTTNPSA
+530 VDTTRVNT
-542 NLGSGAVD
+542 
-550 ITHIDTHEN
+550 DT
-559 DTDSTTDFSSD
+559 
-570 SSFDSSNID
+570 
-579 NGSIDNGSIND
+579 INT
-590 SDINNDD
+590 SDINNTANTNVNNNVNDGSITDD
-597 PNSYK
+597 DIANNNILPGSGLYDDTNNK

>member
-1 MNPMFNSFNGYL
+1 MNPTFTSFNGYL

-36 IAALVRNVLA
+36 IAALVRGVLS
-46 KINLNQRMNS
+46 KVNLNQRMNS

-69 KIVFWFIFVIA
+69 KIIFWFIFIIA
-80 ISGALNQLNL
+80 ISGALSQLNL
-90 DAISAPFANMVN
+90 NSISAPFANMVN

-109 NLIGAIAVGVIGW
+109 NLIGAIALGVIGW

-133 TALSKTSMDERLS
+133 AALAKTSMDERLS
-146 AQAGVKPMSSTIAD
+146 AKAGVKPMSSTIAD
-160 MVYWFILLIV
+160 MVYWFILLVV

-239 LSEQNSLPNIAGSL
+239 LNEQNSLPNIAGSL

-289 LPNIFMAIAILVV
+289 LPNIFMAVAILVV
-302 TYYVIRMVANIIKSL
+302 TFYVVRMVANIIKGL

-332 QETMGDKKIS
+332 QETMGDKRVS
-342 DLVGYAITFFAML
+342 DLVGYAIIFFAML
-355 FASIAAADLLGF
+355 FAAIAAADLLGF

-408 EKGSQFL
+408 EQGSQFL

-460 FGLGGQA
+460 FGLGGQE

-480 DEERTG
+480 DKERAEAKAKSALTPNS
-486 LKVDSTHHSKTTS
+486 STQ
-499 TTTDK
+499 DK
-504 VADAVHDATP
+504 VADSVRENTP
-514 SAATSP
+514 SAPITS
-520 TTITTGTTDI
+520 TTNLRTDTVDTTKLGTDPVDTTDVGTTGTT
-530 TTTGTPTTNPSA
+530 T
-542 NLGSGAVD
+542 
-550 ITHIDTHEN
+550 
-559 DTDSTTDFSSD
+559 
-570 SSFDSSNID
+570 
-579 NGSIDNGSIND
+579 
-590 SDINNDD
+590 NNDLLPGNGLID
-597 PNSYK
+597 DTNK

>member
-1 MNPMFNSFNGYL
+1 MNPMYTSFNGYL

-36 IAALVRNVLA
+36 IAALVRGVLS
-46 KINLNQRMNS
+46 KVNLNQRMNS
-56 STGKTYDLEGIIS
+56 STGKNYDLEGIIS
-69 KIVFWFIFVIA
+69 KIVFWFIFIIA

-90 DAISAPFANMVN
+90 NSISAPFANMVN

-109 NLIGAIAVGVIGW
+109 NLVGAIALGVIGW
-122 VVATVARTAIN
+122 VIATVARTAIN
-133 TALSKTSMDERLS
+133 AALSKTTMDERLS
-146 AQAGVKPMSSTIAD
+146 TQAGVKPMSSTIAD
-160 MVYWFILLIV
+160 MVYWFILLVV

-231 QELASKAG
+231 QELATKAG

-268 ALKIEVIARPA
+268 ALKIDVIARPA

-289 LPNIFMAIAILVV
+289 LPNIFMAVAILFVTFYVV
-302 TYYVIRMVANIIKSL
+302 RMVANIVKGL
-317 IENTQINQLPAKVGL
+317 LENTQINQMPAKVGL
-332 QETMGDKKIS
+332 QETMGDKRIS
-342 DLVGYAITFFAML
+342 DLVAYAIIFFAML
-355 FASIAAADLLGF
+355 FAAIAAADLLGF

-408 EKGSQFL
+408 EQGSQFL

-460 FGLGGQA
+460 FGLGGQE
-467 AAARFLRKMQDKM
+467 AAARFLRKMQDRM
-480 DEERTG
+480 DRERDEA
-486 LKVDSTHHSKTTS
+486 KAKSTLQPSSS
-499 TTTDK
+499 TQEK
-504 VADAVHDATP
+504 VADSVRDNTP
-514 SAATSP
+514 SAAST
-520 TTITTGTTDI
+520 
-530 TTTGTPTTNPSA
+530 
-542 NLGSGAVD
+542 
-550 ITHIDTHEN
+550 
-559 DTDSTTDFSSD
+559 STTDLRTD
-570 SSFDSSNID
+570 VIDTPRVDTDTNDIYNSNQILP
-579 NGSIDNGSIND
+579 GND
-590 SDINNDD
+590 LNDDIN
-597 PNSYK
+597 K